1 MAARAPRVFPGMGM
15 VSAEEEILGA
25 LSQLL
30 ETAKAIERTIGPFV
44 EDGLRFTPRRSER
57 VEAMFHHFDGARD
70 AYYRALR
77 EADRFTEDQTTE

>member
-1 MAARAPRVFPGMGM
+1 MGM

-30 ETAKAIERTIGPFV
+30 EAAKAIERTIGPFV

-57 VEAMFHHFDGARD
+57 VEAMFHRFERAKA
-70 AYYRALR
+70 AYCRALQ
-77 EADRFTEDQTTE
+77 EADRFAQDQTVE

>member
-1 MAARAPRVFPGMGM
+1 MGM

>member
-1 MAARAPRVFPGMGM
+1 MGM

-44 EDGLRFTPRRSER
+44 EDGLRLTPRRSER
-57 VEAMFHHFDGARD
+57 VEAMFHHFDRAKA
-70 AYYRALR
+70 AYYQALG
-77 EADRFTEDQTTE
+77 EADRLAQDQTVE